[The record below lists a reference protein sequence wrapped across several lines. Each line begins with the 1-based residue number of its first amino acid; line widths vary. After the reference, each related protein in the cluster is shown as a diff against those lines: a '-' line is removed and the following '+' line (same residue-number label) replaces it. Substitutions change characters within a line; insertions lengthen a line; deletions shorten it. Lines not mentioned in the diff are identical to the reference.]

1 MLHKECPI
9 VKKYKDYDVKNH
21 EIAALFER
29 IANVLELKGENTF
42 RINSYRK
49 AARVIGDLSEDIE
62 ALAKAGKLIDIPG
75 IGMGM
80 AEKIVEY
87 LNTGKMSKYEEVMKG
102 ISEETVMLMQI
113 PGLGPKTVA
122 MLNRELGIV
131 SLGDL
136 EKAIQ
141 QGSLTGLF
149 GIGDKKIENIVKGI
163 KLFKSSQQ
171 RISIGMAFPV
181 VKRIIEELSRNR
193 QIRNIQSAGSLRRM
207 KETVGDIDILVT
219 GSDGA
224 SIVKSFVAMKGVTQ
238 VLSAGDTKGS
248 VRVDEGVQV
257 DLRVVQED
265 EYGAAL
271 QYFTGS
277 KEHNVHLR
285 EIAKKKGYKISEYG
299 IFKGDK
305 KVGGQLEEDIYKI
318 IGMDWIPPEL
328 RENRGEIEAAQAGK
342 LPKLVEISDVKG
354 DLHNHSNW
362 SDGTPTFEEMAEH
375 AMKMGYRYLVVSDH
389 SKSLHIAN
397 GLKDDELLEEIEA
410 IDKLNK
416 KFKGFTLL
424 KATEVDI
431 KADGSLDFPDKI
443 LEKLDIVVASIH
455 SGFKQGREK
464 ITERMIAAIRN
475 PYVNIIAHPTGR
487 LISKREGYE
496 VDMDKVIAAC
506 AETGTA
512 LEINCFYD
520 RLDLNDINCRKAK
533 DAGVMIAISTDA
545 HHVDQM
551 WMMELGVGIARRGW
565 LEAED
570 VINTF
575 PLDKLNA
582 FCKKKRS
589 MRG

>member
-1 MLHKECPI
+1 M
-9 VKKYKDYDVKNH
+9 KNH

-42 RINSYRK
+42 RINSYHK
-49 AARVIGDLSEDIE
+49 AARVLGDLTEDVGE
-62 ALAKAGKLIDIPG
+62 LAKAGKLIDIPG

-113 PGLGPKTVA
+113 SGLGPKTVA
-122 MLNRELGIV
+122 MLHRELGIV

-141 QGSLTGLF
+141 QGSLKGLF

-163 KLFKSSQQ
+163 ELFKSSQQ

-181 VKRIIEELSRNR
+181 VKRIVEELSRNR
-193 QIRNIQSAGSLRRM
+193 QIKNIQAAGSLRRM
-207 KETVGDIDILVT
+207 KETVGDIDILAT

-224 SIVKSFVAMKGVTQ
+224 SIVKSFVAMKDVTQ
-238 VLSAGDTKGS
+238 VLAAGDTKGS
-248 VRVDEGVQV
+248 VRVEEGVQV

-305 KVGGQLEEDIYKI
+305 KVGGRFEEDIYKT

-362 SDGTPTFEEMAEH
+362 SDGIPTFEEMAEH
-375 AMKMGYRYLVVSDH
+375 AMKMGYQYLVVSDH

-397 GLKDDELLEEIEA
+397 GLKDDELLEEIEE

-431 KADGSLDFPDKI
+431 KADGALDFPDKV
-443 LEKLDIVVASIH
+443 LETLDIVVASIH
-455 SGFKQGREK
+455 SGFKQGKEK

-496 VDMDKVIAAC
+496 VDLDKVIAAC

-520 RLDLNDINCRKAK
+520 RLDLSDINCRKAK
-533 DAGVMIAISTDA
+533 EAGVKIAISTDA

-565 LEAED
+565 LEARD
-570 VINTF
+570 VINTL
-575 PLDKLNA
+575 PLDKLMA
-582 FCKKKRS
+582 VCKKKNHS
-589 MRG
+589 TK

>member
-1 MLHKECPI
+1 M
-9 VKKYKDYDVKNH
+9 KNH

-49 AARVIGDLSEDIE
+49 AARVIGDLTEDIE
-62 ALAKAGKLIDIPG
+62 ELARAGKLTDIPG
-75 IGMGM
+75 IGEGT
-80 AEKIVEY
+80 AEKIIEY
-87 LNTGKMSKYEEVMKG
+87 INTGKMSKYEEVMKG
-102 ISEETVMLMQI
+102 VSEETVALMQI

-122 MLNRELGIV
+122 MLNRELGIA
-131 SLGDL
+131 SLNDL
-136 EKAIQ
+136 EKA
-141 QGSLTGLF
+141 LHERKLKGLF

-163 KLFKSSQQ
+163 ELFKTSQQ
-171 RISIGMAFPV
+171 RISIGMAYPV
-181 VKRIIEELSRNR
+181 VKKIIEGLKHNPL
-193 QIRNIQSAGSLRRM
+193 IKDIQAAGSLRRM
-207 KETVGDIDILVT
+207 KETVGDIDILVSGT
-219 GSDGA
+219 EGTE
-224 SIVKSFVAMKGVTQ
+224 IIKSFVNMRGVTQ
-238 VLSAGDTKGS
+238 ILAAGDTKGS
-248 VRVDEGVQV
+248 VRVEEGVQV
-257 DLRVVQED
+257 DMRVVHED
-265 EYGAAL
+265 EFGAAL

-277 KEHNVHLR
+277 KEHNIHLR
-285 EIAKKKGYKISEYG
+285 EIAKKKGLKISEYG

-305 KVGGQLEEDIYKI
+305 KIGGQREEDVYKTL
-318 IGMDWIPPEL
+318 GMDWIPPEL
-328 RENRGEIEAAQAGK
+328 RENRGEIEAAQEGK
-342 LPKLVEISDVKG
+342 LPKLIELSDIKG

-362 SDGTPTFEEMAEH
+362 SDGTPTFEEMAQH
-375 AMKMGYRYLVVSDH
+375 AMKMGYKYLVVSDH
-389 SKSLHIAN
+389 SKSLHVAN
-397 GLKDDELLEEIEA
+397 GLKEDELLEEIEE

-431 KADGSLDFPDKI
+431 KADGALDFPDKL
-443 LEKLDIVVASIH
+443 LEKLDLVVASIH
-455 SGFKQGREK
+455 SGFKQGKEK

-496 VDMDKVIAAC
+496 VDLDRVIEAC

-533 DAGVMIAISTDA
+533 EAGVMIAISTDA

-565 LEAED
+565 LEAKD

-575 PLDKLNA
+575 PVDKLKA
-582 FCKKKRS
+582 FCKKKRK
-589 MRG
+589 